1 MGAFIFK
8 QPNGRYGRFST
19 IVDCPTHFNMT
30 REDYVE
36 LLMERNG
43 YNRKRA
49 EEEADDIFAHYL
61 KPYSECLDSF
71 VDNNMTN
78 EEFQDIRYKMELLT
92 DELTAWLEK
101 TFYRDNI
108 NKYRRHFKEWFDN
121 LTGAQIAG
129 FYHQME
135 VDKSGVLNK
144 QSKKI

>member
-1 MGAFIFK
+1 MGSFIFK

-19 IVDCPTHFNMT
+19 VVDCPTHFNMT

-36 LLMERNG
+36 LCMER
-43 YNRKRA
+43 YNLNREGA
-49 EEEADDIFAHYL
+49 EREAECILTHYL
-61 KPYSECLDSF
+61 KPYSECLDQWSL
-71 VDNNMTN
+71 NNMTLD
-78 EEFQDIRYKMELLT
+78 ELQDLRYKMELLT

-108 NKYRRHFKEWFDN
+108 NKYRHHFKEWFDN

-144 QSKKI
+144 QIKRI